1 MRASPRDCYREP
13 VIEFAV
19 VMAVIAAFI
28 IVLVGGLEVIEHLK
42 KRNELRVDPEQLLA
56 ARFARGEIDERDM
69 AFLSSVA
76 SQVALH
82 VQNVNLLAQRERQ
95 IRELDAIG
103 RIGQLVSASYDL
115 DEMLDVVYQTLA
127 EVTQASVFFLLICE
141 PSTQAV
147 TNAEFV

>member
-56 ARFARGEIDERDM
+56 ARFARGEIDEAEYSRR
-69 AFLSSVA
+69 LSV
-76 SQVALH
+76 LR
-82 VQNVNLLAQRERQ
+82 LGPPLE
-95 IRELDAIG
+95 IP
-103 RIGQLVSASYDL
+103 DL
-115 DEMLDVVYQTLA
+115 
-127 EVTQASVFFLLICE
+127 
-141 PSTQAV
+141 PH
-147 TNAEFV
+147 